1 MPYLYVKLLFL
12 KPLDISEAPMPSDPL
27 LNQPHIY
34 TPPTEEQLRDK
45 RRRTTITIL
54 GVFIALIGMTFL
66 ENYFLQAQS
75 ASTFGNNITVLAV
88 FNIIL
93 ILLFLLIILITRNLV
108 KVYNER
114 KSKIIGSK
122 FQTKLIIAFL
132 ILALVPSILLF
143 TVASKLFTFSI
154 GNWFNLQTEQTLQY
168 SMDIA
173 RDYYSGLEKRA
184 LSKAKNI
191 ERFINNEELYL
202 KLKRDRLRTL
212 VQEKV
217 VEYDLTGILIYDSD
231 LKPIVSEIDSS
242 KLSPQTRLNY
252 SELIQKSFDGEGVTE
267 IQMTHGGSLMIVVV
281 PLTETLEGKISIW
294 GYILTLNPVFKS
306 SLRKIETIRN
316 TFEDYQQQSFL
327 KLPVSANYYTT
338 FLLITLLILFSA
350 IWLGFYMARG
360 ITVPIQQLAEGV
372 RRITE
377 GDLDFK
383 IGAKATDEI
392 AILVDSFNTMTRE
405 LNESRLN
412 IQYAHEDLKRT
423 NIELDRRRNYIETI
437 LDNIGAGVV
446 SVDKKGT
453 ITTFNKAAE
462 KILDLKSENIFGSS
476 YHDAFDFSSYQA
488 IRKLSKRMNAQN
500 KESIEE
506 QIDLRVGENN
516 LTLLV
521 NVQVLRGTT
530 GKYRGLVIVFED
542 LTHLIKTQKIAAWKE
557 VAQGIAHEIKNP
569 LTPIQLNTQRL
580 KKKYYENREDFDR
593 VFDESIHIITQEV
606 EGMKELLNEF
616 LRFSRMPTPN
626 PRPTSLHKII
636 DDILISYSEHDK
648 NLKIKKNF
656 DPNLGAVHIDPEQI
670 RRVFINLFENATD
683 AIDDGGAIQISTRV
697 LQKEKFVRIEFSDD
711 GTGISPADR
720 EKLFLPHFT
729 TKKRGTGLGLAIVNR
744 IIIDHNGSIQ
754 VKDNYPRG
762 TVFVIDLP
770 YSPLALEAGNS
781 SARKLHQITS
791 SQS

>member
-1 MPYLYVKLLFL
+1 MPFAH
-12 KPLDISEAPMPSDPL
+12 IS
-27 LNQPHIY
+27 
-34 TPPTEEQLRDK
+34 PTEEQLRNK
-45 RRRTTITIL
+45 RKRTTLTAL
-54 GVFIALIGMTFL
+54 GVFIALIGLIFL
-66 ENYFLQAQS
+66 EIYFLQAQS
-75 ASTFGNNITVLAV
+75 TSAIGNNIAVLAV

-93 ILLFLLIILITRNLV
+93 ILIIVLIILITRNLV

-154 GNWFNLQTEQTLQY
+154 GNWFNLQIEQTLEY

-173 RDYYSGLEKRA
+173 RSYYSDLEKRA
-184 LSKAKNI
+184 LSKTKNI
-191 ERFINNEELYL
+191 ERFINSEDLYL
-202 KLKRDRLRTL
+202 KMKRGRLHALAR
-212 VQEKV
+212 EKV
-217 VEYDLTGILIYDSD
+217 VEYDLAGILIYDNE
-231 LKPIVSEIDSS
+231 LKPIVQELDST
-242 KLSPQTRLNY
+242 KLPPKTPLNF
-252 SELIQKSFDGEGVTE
+252 SELIQKSLDGEGVIE
-267 IQMTHGGSLMIVVV
+267 IQMTHGGSLMIVVA
-281 PLTETLEGKISIW
+281 PLTEKIEEKISIW
-294 GYILTLNPVFKS
+294 GYILTLNPVLKS

-327 KLPVSANYYTT
+327 KIPVSANYYTT
-338 FLLITLLILFSA
+338 FILITLLILFSA

-360 ITVPIQQLAEGV
+360 ITVPIQQLAEGT

-383 IGAKATDEI
+383 IGARATDEI

-412 IQYAHEDLKRT
+412 IQHAHEDLTRT

-437 LDNIGAGVV
+437 LDSIGAGVI
-446 SVDKKGT
+446 SIDKKGR

-462 KILDLKSENIFGSS
+462 KILDLKSENIFGYSYRDALDFS
-476 YHDAFDFSSYQA
+476 YHQA
-488 IRKLSKRMNAQN
+488 IRKLIHRMFAQN
-500 KESIEE
+500 KESMEE

-516 LTLLV
+516 RTLLV
-521 NVQVLRGTT
+521 NIQVLRGATK
-530 GKYRGLVIVFED
+530 KYRGLVIVFED

-580 KKKYYENREDFDR
+580 KKKYYENREDFGR
-593 VFDESIHIITQEV
+593 VFDESINIITQEV

-648 NLKIKKNF
+648 HLKIKKSF

-683 AIDDGGAIQISTRV
+683 AIDDGGVIQISTRI
-697 LQKEKFVRIEFSDD
+697 LQKEKLVRIEFSDD
-711 GTGISPADR
+711 GSGISPANR

-754 VKDNYPRG
+754 VKDNHPKG

-770 YSPLALEAGNS
+770 YSPLGLKTENYS
-781 SARKLHQITS
+781 RSITS

>member
-1 MPYLYVKLLFL
+1 
-12 KPLDISEAPMPSDPL
+12 MPSDPL
-27 LNQPHIY
+27 ISKPLAYNIS
-34 TPPTEEQLRDK
+34 PTEKQLRDK
-45 RRRTTITIL
+45 RKRTTLTAL

-66 ENYFLQAQS
+66 GNYFLQPQS
-75 ASTFGNNITVLAV
+75 TSTIGNNIAVLAV
-88 FNIIL
+88 FNVVL
-93 ILLFLLIILITRNLV
+93 ILLFILILLITRNLI

-154 GNWFNLQTEQTLQY
+154 GNWFNLQTEQTLEY

-173 RDYYSGLEKRA
+173 RNYYSDLEKRA
-184 LSKAKNI
+184 LSKTKNI

-202 KLKRDRLRTL
+202 KVKRDRLYALAR
-212 VQEKV
+212 EKV
-217 VEYDLTGILIYDSD
+217 VEYNLAGILIYDNN
-231 LKPIVSEIDSS
+231 LKPIVRELDSS
-242 KLSPQTRLNY
+242 RLPLQTPLNF
-252 SELIQKSFDGEGVTE
+252 SELIKKSLDGEGVTE
-267 IQMTHGGSLMIVVV
+267 IQMTNRGSLMIVVV

-294 GYILTLNPVFKS
+294 GYILTLNPVLKS

-327 KLPVSANYYTT
+327 KIPVSANYYTT

-360 ITVPIQQLAEGV
+360 ITVPIQQLAEGT

-383 IGAKATDEI
+383 IGVQATDEI
-392 AILVDSFNTMTRE
+392 GILVDSFNTMTLQ
-405 LNESRLN
+405 LNESQLN
-412 IQYAHEDLKRT
+412 IQHAHEDLKKT
-423 NIELDRRRNYIETI
+423 NIELDRRKNYIETI

-446 SVDKKGT
+446 SIDKMGY

-462 KILDLKSENIFGSS
+462 KILNLKSEKVFGSS
-476 YHDAFDFSSYQA
+476 YRDTLEFPCHQT
-488 IRKLSKRMNAQN
+488 IRKLTLRMFSQN
-500 KESIEE
+500 KESMEE
-506 QIDLRVGENN
+506 QIDLRIGENN

-521 NVQVLRGTT
+521 NIQILRGAAR
-530 GKYRGLVIVFED
+530 KYRGMVVVFED
-542 LTHLIKTQKIAAWKE
+542 LTRLIKTQKIAAWKE

-580 KKKYYENREDFDR
+580 KKKYYENREDFGQI
-593 VFDESIHIITQEV
+593 FDESINIITQEV

-648 NLKIKKNF
+648 HLKIKKSF
-656 DPNLGAVHIDPEQI
+656 DPNLGTVHIDPEQM
-670 RRVFINLFENATD
+670 RRVFTNLFENATD
-683 AIDDGGAIQISTRV
+683 AVDDEGAIQISTRI
-697 LQKEKFVRIEFSDD
+697 LQKEKLVRIEFSDD
-711 GTGISPADR
+711 GSGISPTDR

-754 VKDNYPRG
+754 AKDNHPRG
-762 TVFVIDLP
+762 TVFVIDIP
-770 YSPLALEAGNS
+770 YSPLALKTESSSSRNS
-781 SARKLHQITS
+781 HKIISA
-791 SQS
+791 QS